1 MFTKFTQKDGIET
14 RSCLKI
20 TCRMLGWGRQVLE
33 MFVSFV
39 VFSELL
45 KMYLAV
51 LLGFDL

>member
-1 MFTKFTQKDGIET
+1 MFTKFTQKDCIET
-14 RSCLKI
+14 WSCLKI
-20 TCRMLGWGRQVLE
+20 TCRLGWGRQVLE
-33 MFVSFV
+33 KFVSFV